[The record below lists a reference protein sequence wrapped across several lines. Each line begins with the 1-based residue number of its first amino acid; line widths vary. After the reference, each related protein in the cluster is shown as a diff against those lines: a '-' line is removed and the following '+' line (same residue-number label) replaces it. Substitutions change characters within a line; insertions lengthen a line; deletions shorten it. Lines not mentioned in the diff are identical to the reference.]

1 MFDVRPCVFE
11 TNSSSTHSLVICTQE
26 EFDKLILH
34 ELFLD
39 ARNDCLVDLVVA
51 KDAFMEFLLDYKC
64 YDEDEAA
71 AILERVDT
79 ADQLIDLINEY
90 DCLIVTPYKG
100 WMKHEDRTLENGQ
113 TIHAIA
119 HYIYE

>member
-39 ARNDCLVDLVVA
+39 AQRDCLVDFAEA
-51 KDAFMEFLLDYKC
+51 KAAFVEFLLDYEDV
-64 YDEDEAA
+64 DEEEAMRIVNSA
-71 AILERVDT
+71 HTPDL
-79 ADQLIDLINEY
+79 LIDLINEY
-90 DCLIVTPYKG
+90 DRFAITPFRS
-100 WMKHEDRTLENGQ
+100 WMKHDYRTLDDGQ
-113 TIHAIA
+113 VIHAIA
-119 HYIYE
+119 HYISE

>member
-39 ARNDCLVDLVVA
+39 AQNDCLVDFAEA
-51 KDAFMEFLLDYKC
+51 KAAFMEFLLDYMGM
-64 YDEDEAA
+64 DEEEAMRIVNSA
-71 AILERVDT
+71 YTPDHLA
-79 ADQLIDLINEY
+79 DLIIEHG
-90 DCLIVTPYKG
+90 CLIITPFRP
-100 WMKHEDRTLENGQ
+100 WMKHEYRTLENDQ

-119 HYIYE
+119 HYICE

>member
-79 ADQLIDLINEY
+79 ADQLIDLIDEH

-100 WMKHEDRTLENGQ
+100 WMKHETRTLENGQ

-119 HYIYE
+119 HYICE